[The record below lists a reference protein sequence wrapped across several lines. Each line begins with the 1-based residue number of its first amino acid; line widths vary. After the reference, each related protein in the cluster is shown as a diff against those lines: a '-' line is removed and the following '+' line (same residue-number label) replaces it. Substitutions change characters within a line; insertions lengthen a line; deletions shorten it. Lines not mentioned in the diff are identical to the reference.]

1 VGNIVMIGQLI
12 LALAILITLHE
23 LGHFLAARMFGIKVE
38 KFYLFFDAWGVKLFK
53 YKKGDTE
60 YGIGW
65 LPLGGYVKIAGMI
78 DESLDKEQLKSEPQ
92 PWEFR
97 SKPAWQRLIVMLG
110 GVFVN
115 LVLGLFL
122 FSMGLFS
129 YGDEYLPMEAINN
142 NGGINVTEM
151 GEQLGFE
158 KGDKIL
164 FVNGEELKKLE
175 SFFASKILLSD
186 NVEVEVE
193 RNGER
198 KVLVMPSDFT
208 DIMSSNQKS
217 MPFGARLPIVV
228 DSVMAETPAQK
239 AGIKK
244 GDKIVAFE
252 MDELTLVP
260 VTYQDE
266 IAPALK
272 GYENKPIMVLV
283 NRDNDVVKL
292 PITVDTTLTMG
303 FAIQNFYA
311 DKTDIVK
318 YGFFE
323 SFTIGTKRSF
333 GLIAANAKGLGQI
346 MSGKIKAQNAL
357 QGPVAIAG
365 FFGKE
370 WVWQRF
376 WQLTAI
382 LSLILAFM
390 NLLPIPALDGGHVVF
405 LLIEMA
411 IGRPVNEKIMHGA
424 QLVGMI
430 ILLALMV
437 FVIGNDIFKL
447 FK

>member
-1 VGNIVMIGQLI
+1 MGNIVMIGQLI

-78 DESLDKEQLKSEPQ
+78 DESLDKEQLNSEPQ

-122 FSMGLFS
+122 FSMGLFT
-129 YGDEYLPMEAINN
+129 YGDEYLPMDEINK
-142 NGGINVTEM
+142 NGGVNVSEL
-151 GEQLGFE
+151 GETLGFE

-164 FVNGEELKKLE
+164 FVNGEEIKKLE
-175 SFFASKILLSD
+175 SFFASNILLSD
-186 NVEVEVE
+186 KVEVEVE
-193 RNGER
+193 RKDER
-198 KVLVMPSDFT
+198 LTLLMPEDFT

-217 MPFGARLPIVV
+217 LPFMPRYPAIV
-228 DSVMAETPAQK
+228 DSIMVGTPADK
-239 AGIKK
+239 AGMIK
-244 GDKIVAFE
+244 GDKIVGFQTDDSTTLNVAFQ
-252 MDELTLVP
+252 DELA
-260 VTYQDE
+260 Q
-266 IAPALK
+266 ALK
-272 GYENKPIMVLV
+272 GHDNRPIFVLV
-283 NRDNDVVKL
+283 NRSNEIVKL
-292 PITVDTTLTMG
+292 PITVDSTLTLG
-303 FAIQNFYA
+303 FMVHNYYEGKT
-311 DKTDIVK
+311 DKTY

-323 SFTIGTKRSF
+323 SFSIGTKRSF
-333 GLIAANAKGLGQI
+333 GLIEANARGLGQI
-346 MSGKIKAQNAL
+346 MTGKIKAQNAL

-405 LLIEMA
+405 LLIEM
-411 IGRPVNEKIMHGA
+411 IMGRPVNEKIMHGA